1 MPLNKR
7 INAYLRERLKDIPL
21 TIFMSLFALF
31 CLSSIT
37 YSIVVGKYRDIVVGF
52 LYLAIVPVFYFAE
65 FTLKARVPLAY
76 SLFLLVF
83 VTFCHLGASYNFY
96 TYIPRLDDILHAAW
110 GVVFSTIGI
119 ILIKGLMG
127 APKTVK
133 AVIAHV
139 LFGVGF
145 AMLMSILWEII
156 EFCGDILMPEMDM
169 QEDTI
174 VDHIHSFILHEPYDH
189 QHTWRVE
196 DIVKTVIVT
205 ADGTEYVIE
214 GGYLDIGLVDTM
226 HDLLWCTGSTAVFS
240 VLLAADWCTK
250 KLFYRHFIPQL
261 IGEKY
266 DKHGKPVINVP
277 AEVAEEEVSAEAAV
291 TAEAVKE
298 EENSAQPSEEKEIVS
313 EENVD

>member
-1 MPLNKR
+1 
-7 INAYLRERLKDIPL
+7 
-21 TIFMSLFALF
+21 MSLFALF
-31 CLSSIT
+31 CLGSIT
-37 YSIVVGKYRDIVVGF
+37 YSIVVGKYRDIVVGL

-96 TYIPRLDDILHAAW
+96 TYIPHLDDILHAAW
-110 GVVFSTIGI
+110 GIVFSTIGI
-119 ILIKGLMG
+119 ILIKALTG

-145 AMLMSILWEII
+145 AMLMSVLWEIV

-189 QHTWRVE
+189 QHTWKVE
-196 DIVKTVIVT
+196 NIVKTVIVT
-205 ADGTEYVIE
+205 ADGTEYAIE

-226 HDLLWCTGSTAVFS
+226 HDLLWCTGSTVVFS
-240 VLLAADWCTK
+240 VALAADWCTK
-250 KLFYRHFIPQL
+250 KFFYRHFIPQL

-266 DKHGKPVINVP
+266 DKHGKFIQEV
-277 AEVAEEEVSAEAAV
+277 AEVAPVEEPAKAAV
-291 TAEAVKE
+291 TAEVATVKDG
-298 EENSAQPSEEKEIVS
+298 SDAQPLQAGEKESVS
-313 EENVD
+313 EESVD